1 MIRTT
6 ERGLL
11 VSHFWYIRPV
21 DPRTALFTGLTRDG
35 VWLVEGGK
43 VQYPVNNFRFN
54 QSVIQ
59 MLAPGNLLA
68 IGPPERIGPGN
79 SASLFPPLKVK
90 EFNFTSKSEA
100 V

>member
-11 VSHFWYIRPV
+11 VSHFWYIRSV

-35 VWLVEGGK
+35 VWLIEGGK
-43 VQYPVNNFRFN
+43 VRHPVNNFRFN
-54 QSVIQ
+54 QSVIR

-68 IGPPERIGPGN
+68 IGRPERIGAN
-79 SASLFPPLKVK
+79 SLLPPLKIK